1 MRALLVLLLL
11 ACAPALPPPPSPAGD
26 TMLYRWWGGGQREPT
41 TMHHFLFGM
50 MEECLGIK
58 GQPVEGIGW
67 ISAEFIQRSDYIR
80 LAGLWIH
87 EPRMIVLTHQT
98 WGSPAIVS
106 HELIHDLMG
115 LGNVDHARA
124 EFEACSI
131 KDWVP

>member
-11 ACAPALPPPPSPAGD
+11 ACAQLPAQVPPSEEM
-26 TMLYRWWGGGQREPT
+26 MLYRWWGGGPREPT

-50 MEECLGIK
+50 MQECLDIE
-58 GQPVEGIGW
+58 GQPFEGINW
-67 ISAEFIQRSDYIR
+67 ISADFIQRSDYTR

-87 EPRMIVLTHQT
+87 EPRTIVLTHQT
-98 WGSPAIVS
+98 WGSPSIVS
-106 HELIHDLMG
+106 HALIHDLMG
-115 LGNVDHARA
+115 LGNVDHARG